1 MFGMKKIAAVIII
14 ILFLV
19 PFFYH
24 FFRYFKES
32 INQRKEVVSGKQQFV
47 EGVSKTHLI
56 PVCLKNSKE
65 EGDIEGRREELDKLS
80 DGKVPKVM
88 EKAVEKDKPKKQKYE
103 SSVQDEILYYRLNS
117 KEHIKQIQSSLKKSG
132 FYKGEIDGKMGPRT
146 KRAIKEFQKAKKL
159 NPDGVVGP
167 KTWEELNK
175 FLGNYGGGK
184 NV

>member
-24 FFRYFKES
+24 SFRFFKEN
-32 INQRKEVVSGKQQFV
+32 INQRKEVVSDKQQFV
-47 EGVSKTHLI
+47 EGVSKAPVI
-56 PVCLKNSKE
+56 PVRSKNLKEVSDLEDRTE
-65 EGDIEGRREELDKLS
+65 EPDKS
-80 DGKVPKVM
+80 FDEKVPKVM
-88 EKAVEKDKPKKQKYE
+88 EKAFEKVKPREQKYK

-117 KEHIKQIQSSLKKSG
+117 KDHIKQIQISLKKAG
-132 FYKGEIDGKMGPRT
+132 FYKGEVDSKMGVRT

-167 KTWEELNK
+167 KTWEALERYL
-175 FLGNYGGGK
+175 K
-184 NV
+184 N